1 MNGKKAEKLRKYKNS
16 KQSKNNN
23 TNNNNNNNKTT
34 TTIAPESELLVSNH
48 IKSKKQS

>member
-23 TNNNNNNNKTT
+23 TNNNKQQT
-34 TTIAPESELLVSNH
+34 TTIAPESELLGSNH